1 MPLDIAEVIAFE
13 PKRVFECA
21 RCDRLGM
28 VSPRGVRRRFLVRIR
43 DADEAEHDTCIVR
56 ASILSGVRQGVLQQ
70 LAGTGPIVGAPPEVA
85 GWCPL
90 GSAPARDDRE
100 VFEALVA
107 ATLQMRFRPDVIRR
121 RWPEIREAFGGFD
134 PDVVA
139 AWSDDAVDGVLA
151 HPGVVQNRKRVLAVL
166 RNARALVSVR
176 DRHGS
181 FAAYVASF
189 HGDTDRLVAD
199 IDRWAHFIGAPSIR
213 WFLGCCGVPA
223 QAHAGGA
230 GRISPFSSRPPASE

>member
-1 MPLDIAEVIAFE
+1 VPYEIAEVVAFE
-13 PKRVFECA
+13 PKRIFECA

-43 DADEAEHDTCIVR
+43 DVDGPEQDTCIVC

-70 LAGTGPIVGAPPEVA
+70 FAGTGPIAGALPEVA

-90 GSAPARDDRE
+90 ESRPARDDRD

-107 ATLQMRFRPDVIRR
+107 ATMQARFRPDVIRR
-121 RWPEIREAFGGFD
+121 RWPDIRSAFAGFEL
-134 PDVVA
+134 DVVA
-139 AWSDDAVDGVLA
+139 AWSDDAVDTVLA
-151 HPGVVQNRKRVLAVL
+151 HPGMVQNRKRVLAAL
-166 RNARALVSVR
+166 RNARALALVR

-181 FAAYVASF
+181 FADYAASF
-189 HGDTDRLVAD
+189 HGDTDRLVVD

-213 WFLGCCGVPA
+213 WFLGCCGV
-223 QAHAGGA
+223 
-230 GRISPFSSRPPASE
+230 